1 MGDRRRVG
9 FRPGGARTR
18 VPVLLQD
25 SIAECGA
32 AALAMLVC
40 AHGHHVTVPEVRDRL
55 GIGRDGSNAA
65 ALAAVAEEYGMTVE
79 AYQAESWALKQLRL
93 PALLHWNLNHYVV
106 LEEFSEHHATI
117 VDPSQGRQKVS
128 REEFD
133 SSFSGVVLTLTP
145 GPEFQAK
152 ARPRGEVLGFLA
164 QYAPRRPSLI
174 AGLLGVSALLTAL
187 GLLPALIT
195 QHILDDVIAGN
206 SPRAMHTIGLG
217 IAALVVGQA
226 LIGFTRNQLLLHLRN
241 RIDHTLMTSFLR
253 HLFRLPYPYFQ
264 LRNSGDIL
272 TRVSSSMLVREVLT
286 SHTLSLVLDG
296 GMGLLYIVILWQVA
310 PAIALV
316 VLGAAVCQIAVALA
330 FTPRVRDASR
340 QEIGEMTLAQAQLV
354 ESLSGIETLKAAGA
368 ERVALDRWQELYERQ
383 LAATRRKGTVSNTM
397 DGVMD
402 LTRLGAPLALL
413 WTGAW
418 LVMDGH
424 MSIGTLV
431 GANTLAGMA
440 LGPIST
446 LSRTYHALQG
456 VGVHVRRLRDVLAEP
471 PEQPEPRPRI
481 PVVRG
486 DIRLESVRYQY
497 QPDAPPAVDAVNLH
511 VPAGSSVAV
520 VGRSGSGKSTLA
532 RLMLGLYQPV
542 EGRVLLDGAPID
554 RFDVESVRSR
564 FGVVVQD
571 NAVFSGTILDNIR
584 INRPD
589 VSPDDV
595 VEAAG
600 IACLQADIER
610 MPMGYFT
617 ALGERGS
624 GMSGGQRQRIGLA
637 RALVGRPSVLLMDE
651 ATSHLDT
658 LTEETIQQNLRELRC
673 TRVVI
678 AHRLST
684 VRSADLIVVV
694 DQGRIVEQ
702 GTHEELIAADGAYAQ
717 LVQSRKAT
725 SSVSLD

>member
-1 MGDRRRVG
+1 MGDSRWVRL
-9 FRPGGARTR
+9 RPGGARTR

-32 AALAMLVC
+32 ACLAMLLC

-55 GIGRDGSNAA
+55 GIGRDGANAA
-65 ALAAVAEEYGMTVE
+65 ALAATAEEYGLTVE
-79 AYQAESWALKQLRL
+79 AYRAEPWALAKLTL

-106 LEEFSEHHATI
+106 LEEIDAHHATI
-117 VDPSQGRQKVS
+117 VDPSEGRKKIS

-133 SSFSGVVLTLTP
+133 GSFSGVVLVLAP
-145 GPEFQAK
+145 GPEFRAK

-164 QYAPRRPSLI
+164 RYAPRRPALI
-174 AGLLGVSALLTAL
+174 AGVLGVSALLTAL

-195 QHILDDVIAGN
+195 QYVLDEVVGSS
-206 SPRAMHTIGLG
+206 SPQVMYTLGLG
-217 IAALVVGQA
+217 ISALVVGQA
-226 LIGFTRNQLLLHLRN
+226 LIGFIRNQLLLHMRN
-241 RIDHTLMTSFLR
+241 RIDHALMTSFLR
-253 HLFRLPYPYFQ
+253 HLFRLSYPYFQ

-296 GMGLLYIVILWQVA
+296 GMGLLYIVVLWRLA
-310 PAIALV
+310 PSMALV
-316 VLGAAVCQIAVALA
+316 VMGAAACQIVIALA
-330 FTPRVRDASR
+330 FTPRVRETSR
-340 QEIGEMTLAQAQLV
+340 QEISAMTSAQAQLV

-383 LAATRRKGTVSNTM
+383 LASTLRKGTVSNKM

-402 LTRLGAPLALL
+402 LTRLGAPLVLL

-418 LVMDGH
+418 LVMDGN
-424 MSIGTLV
+424 MSVGTLV

-440 LGPIST
+440 LSPIST
-446 LSRTYHALQG
+446 LSQTYHALQG
-456 VGVHVRRLRDVLAEP
+456 AGVHVRRLRDVLAEP
-471 PEQPEPRPRI
+471 PEQPDPRPEV
-481 PVVRG
+481 PAVRG
-486 DIRLESVRYQY
+486 DIRLESVRYRY
-497 QPDAPPAVDAVNLH
+497 QPDAPPAVDAIDLH
-511 VPAGSSVAV
+511 IPAGSMVAV

-542 EGRVLLDGAPID
+542 EGRVLLDGVPID

-571 NAVFSGTILDNIR
+571 SSVFSGSILDNIR
-584 INRPD
+584 INRPG
-589 VSPDDV
+589 VGVDDV
-595 VEAAG
+595 VEAAT
-600 IACLQADIER
+600 IACLHADIER
-610 MPMGYFT
+610 MPLGYFT

-624 GMSGGQRQRIGLA
+624 GMSGGQRQRLGLA

-658 LTEETIQQNLRELRC
+658 LTEETVQRNLRELHC
-673 TRVVI
+673 TRIVI

-684 VRSADLIVVV
+684 VRSADRIVVV

-702 GTHEELIAADGAYAQ
+702 GTHEELIAADGAYAE
-717 LVQSRKAT
+717 LVQSQQDPAPA
-725 SSVSLD
+725 SLD